1 MSKLRRVPVSA
12 ATLFALLL
20 ILSLPASGVDGDEYI
35 GTAVNA
41 LPLFDAHIHYKEPA
55 WQPYP
60 PATIVELMDKSS
72 VAMTLVSSTPNEG
85 TIKLW
90 QYAPNRVVPELRP
103 YHGDAG
109 SSNWTKA
116 AGMFDYLV
124 GRMNDYPHVGIVE
137 FHLHSVDPSDEDLLR
152 KNAARLFGRNVENR
166 LIGTR

>member
-1 MSKLRRVPVSA
+1 
-12 ATLFALLL
+12 
-20 ILSLPASGVDGDEYI
+20 
-35 GTAVNA
+35 
-41 LPLFDAHIHYKEPA
+41 
-55 WQPYP
+55 
-60 PATIVELMDKSS
+60 MDKSS

-124 GRMNDYPHVGIVE
+124 GRLNDYPHVGIGE